1 MNWRNSKSMLEV
13 KLFEGESFF
22 GTLEWFD
29 QYTLGFKGWSK
40 SAEQTTLQ
48 MILIP
53 KHAIL
58 YMREHKQSS
67 PQVT

>member
-1 MNWRNSKSMLEV
+1 MNWRTNKSMLEV

-40 SAEQTTLQ
+40 SAEQTTSQ

-53 KHAIL
+53 KHAVI
-58 YMREHKQSS
+58 YMREHKQPPSGL
-67 PQVT
+67 T